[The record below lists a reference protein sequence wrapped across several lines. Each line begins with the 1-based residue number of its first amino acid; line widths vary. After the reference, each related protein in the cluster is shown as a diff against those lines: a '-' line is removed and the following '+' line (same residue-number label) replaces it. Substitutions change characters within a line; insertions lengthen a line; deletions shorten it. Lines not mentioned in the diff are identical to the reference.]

1 MGRRKTAL
9 VLSGGGS
16 RGAYQCGVW
25 QALVELGIKIDIV
38 VGVSVGALNGSMVV
52 DGDVIKTANLWRDI
66 ETDMVF
72 DVEADAGLPE
82 LVTEILLN
90 GGAGTTGLQDLIAR
104 YVDEDA
110 LRKSPVDYGLL
121 TIEIPS
127 MKPHYLWKEDI
138 PEGKLHDYITA
149 SASLFPALQAHEIDG
164 KHFIDGG
171 YEDVMPVLMPL
182 EKGATDI
189 IAVYLK
195 AAGRLKHHNLKKAP
209 NLTLIESKWDLGSVL
224 FFDKDHTNRI
234 MRLGY
239 MDAMKAYGVYDG
251 EYYSFI
257 KGTFGKNTMKSADA
271 AAKVFQ
277 LDPLILYG
285 RESLLEALAKE
296 IDKVADIFQNEKPI
310 ESLKEAVKIS
320 NKKLLTLFIIDNMK
334 EFGKKSIFATP
345 SAAKILKDEVAAAR
359 FILKAGLL

>member
-1 MGRRKTAL
+1 MRKKRTAL

-25 QALVELGIKIDIV
+25 QALDELGVKIDIV
-38 VGVSVGALNGSMVV
+38 VGVSVGALNGAMVM
-52 DGDVIKTANLWRDI
+52 DGDVIKTANLWRRM

-72 DVEADAGLPE
+72 DVESDAGLPE
-82 LVTEILLN
+82 IVHEMLIN
-90 GGAGTTGLQDLIAR
+90 HGAGTTGLQDLVAQ

-110 LRKSPVDYGLL
+110 VRRSPVDYGLL

-127 MKPHYLWKEDI
+127 MKPHYLWEEDI

-164 KHFIDGG
+164 KYFIDGG

-182 EKGATDI
+182 EKGATDV

-195 AAGRLKHHNLKKAP
+195 AAGKLKRQNLKKAP

-224 FFDKDHTNRI
+224 LFDKDHTNRI

-239 MDAMKAYGVYDG
+239 MDAMKTYGVYDG

-257 KGTFGKNTMKSADA
+257 KGSFNKAETKAADA
-271 AAKVFQ
+271 AAKVFE
-277 LDPLILYG
+277 LDPLVLYG
-285 RESLLEALAKE
+285 RESLMEALHEELVRLAE
-296 IDKVADIFQNEKPI
+296 IHASEKPL
-310 ESLKEAVKIS
+310 ESLKEALNVS
-320 NKKLLTLFIIDNMK
+320 NRKLLTLIIIDDLKRM
-334 EFGKKSIFATP
+334 GKKSIFASP
-345 SAAKILKDEVAAAR
+345 AAGRLLKHEVPAAKFLLKNEL
-359 FILKAGLL
+359 I